1 MGLLLLLCT
10 GTVLGLMGGI
20 LDSLWFSLD
29 MCAASAII
37 TALPAEILICGDDDT
52 GLGHHQSLQIQV
64 FCDFKD
70 LLFSCLPSLAEPPYQ
85 SSSEENGKQG
95 VALGMNITNSPI
107 LTQSSA
113 FET

>member
-1 MGLLLLLCT
+1 MD
-10 GTVLGLMGGI
+10 I

-29 MCAASAII
+29 TCAASARGMLASAII
-37 TALPAEILICGDDDT
+37 TALPAKILISGDSDT
-52 GLGHHQSLQIQV
+52 GLRHRQSLQIQV

-70 LLFSCLPSLAEPPYQ
+70 LLVSCLPSLAEPPYQ
-85 SSSEENGKQG
+85 SSSEESGEQG
-95 VALGMNITNSPI
+95 VALGKNVTDSPI

>member
-1 MGLLLLLCT
+1 M
-10 GTVLGLMGGI
+10 
-20 LDSLWFSLD
+20 DSLWFSLD
-29 MCAASAII
+29 TCAASARGMLASAII
-37 TALPAEILICGDDDT
+37 TALPAKILISGGNDT

-70 LLFSCLPSLAEPPYQ
+70 LPFSCLPSLAEPPYQ
-85 SSSEENGKQG
+85 SSSEENGEQG
-95 VALGMNITNSPI
+95 VALGMNIINSPI